1 MCKADVKYF
10 IVTLLVVRVCC
21 YLDILVRLHLTWE
34 TLRLQQKRSHMQNS
48 FTNVIVVLDDLTVRI
63 CRNLASC

>member
-1 MCKADVKYF
+1 MCKADDKYF

-21 YLDILVRLHLTWE
+21 YLDILVRLNLTWE

-48 FTNVIVVLDDLTVRI
+48 FTNVIVVLYDLTVRI